1 VTKAVSTLGF
11 YKGIKK
17 HRHYNT
23 DKVGE
28 WFSKV
33 SQARVNEI
41 ASTMSGYI
49 GVQLPRVIRSK
60 TALGDYRTSP
70 YVLMATAGALQ
81 LDDFRDLAK
90 FLIDIKLYMGLETSF
105 GKSIENVVMPTYPI
119 DVPVENRWGSPVEK
133 LEEFASYVG
142 LSAEEKS
149 ARRVDSVWREI
160 DSAVVHS
167 KRRHLMTIK
176 SGTATINDTQVGGMY
191 TAIKENHTK
200 WLASSRD
207 RFGVEG
213 IDVTIGLTYGTD
225 WTTNNKENQILAKL
239 MSGGFAEVD
248 RETQPGV
255 IQNEDGTVRV
265 YRVIGVDYWAYAGN
279 PSNPSSAE
287 FTFLE
292 VLLGLAR
299 ALRVAHEQ
307 GDIGAALNERLD
319 LLGDAF
325 KRLRFPEGDRIPSWV
340 GQELGVTE
348 LSWLAAAMSAFFD
361 VLKG

>member
-1 VTKAVSTLGF
+1 MSSTRGF
-11 YKGIKK
+11 YRAIKK
-17 HRHYNT
+17 HRFYET
-23 DKVGE
+23 DKIAE
-28 WFSKV
+28 WFSQA

-41 ASTMSGYI
+41 ASTMSQYI
-49 GVQLPRVIRSK
+49 GVQLPKVIRSK
-60 TALGDYRTSP
+60 SGLGDYRTSP
-70 YVLMATAGALQ
+70 YVLMATAGALN

-105 GKSIENVVMPTYPI
+105 GKSIESVVMRNYPI
-119 DVPVENRWGSPVEK
+119 DVPADSRWGSPVEK
-133 LEEFASYVG
+133 LEEFASYAG

-160 DSAVVHS
+160 DSAVVHG

-191 TAIKENHTK
+191 TAIKENHGK

-213 IDVTIGLTYGTD
+213 VDVAIGLTYGTEC
-225 WTTNNKENQILAKL
+225 TTNNKENQILAKL
-239 MSGGFAEVD
+239 LSAGFTEVD
-248 RETQPGV
+248 RENLPGV
-255 IQNEDGTVRV
+255 IQNGDGSVRV
-265 YRVIGVDYWAYAGN
+265 YRVIGVDYWAYTGN
-279 PSNPSSAE
+279 PTNPSSAE

-292 VLLGLAR
+292 VLLGLAS
-299 ALRVAHEQ
+299 ALRIAHEQ

-319 LLGDAF
+319 LLGEAF
-325 KRLRFPEGDRIPSWV
+325 KQLRFPEGNRIPSWV

-348 LSWLAAAMSAFFD
+348 MSWLAAALSAFFD
-361 VLKG
+361 VIKA

>member
-1 VTKAVSTLGF
+1 MSTLGF
-11 YKGIKK
+11 YKGIKR
-17 HRHYNT
+17 HRHYKT
-23 DKVGE
+23 DEIGE
-28 WFSKV
+28 WFSEV
-33 SQARVNEI
+33 SQTRVNEI
-41 ASTMSGYI
+41 ASNMSAYV
-49 GVQLPRVIRSK
+49 GVQLPKVIRSK
-60 TALGDYRTSP
+60 NSLGDYRTSP
-70 YVLMATAGALQ
+70 YVLMATAGALN

-105 GKSIENVVMPTYPI
+105 GKSIESVVMQTYPI
-119 DVPVENRWGSPVEK
+119 DVSEEDRWASPVEK
-133 LEEFASYVG
+133 LEEFASYAG

-160 DSAVVHS
+160 DSAVVYGA
-167 KRRHLMTIK
+167 RRHLMTIK

-191 TAIKENHTK
+191 TAIKDNHDK
-200 WLASSRD
+200 WLSSSRE

-213 IDVTIGLTYGTD
+213 IDIVIGLTYGTD

-239 MSGGFAEVD
+239 MSAGFTEVD
-248 RETQPGV
+248 RAGRPSV
-255 IQNEDGTVRV
+255 IQNADGTVRV
-265 YRVIGVDYWAYAGN
+265 YRVIGVDYWAYTGN
-279 PSNPSSAE
+279 PSNPTSAE

-299 ALRVAHEQ
+299 ALRIAHEQ

-325 KRLRFPEGDRIPSWV
+325 KQLRFPEGDQIPSWV
-340 GQELGVTE
+340 GKELGVTE

-361 VLKG
+361 VTKG